1 MGALI
6 VIAIMIAMGL
16 VVFAV
21 IRGLIAFANMEP
33 GEKDENGIPKSLI
46 TQNKM
51 MFARIKWQAIAILLL
66 ALLLTFSQTG

>member
-1 MGALI
+1 MGALF

-33 GEKDENGIPKSLI
+33 GETDANGVPKSLI

-66 ALLLTFSQTG
+66 ALLLTLSQTG